1 MPIHARYLILILF
14 FVLFFVSIFT
24 WLTSERKMCSSNTH
38 LFSFCIFC
46 HWPWH
51 HLPVS
56 LHPAPDLKPSHLDI
70 PQTHFLWPTVYFLPV
85 LQQGTYIQLEKISIS
100 LSLFSTGPFASFYST
115 ACRWLL
121 HHFLFFSFL
130 VSNLITP
137 ISIISSEN
145 AFSSFSLSP
154 MSPSSSFFHP
164 WHIFLPCLLMP
175 GRLRAHLLAVGHV
188 FVWSLNT
195 PFVPALQEFHMAV
208 SLDALY
214 ILFLYTV
221 MCYDCL
227 Y

>member
-121 HHFLFFSFL
+121 HSFSFLFFSGFQPDH
-130 VSNLITP
+130 SNFYHLFWKCLLFIQP
-137 ISIISSEN
+137 ISNESQFLILSSLTH
-145 AFSSFSLSP
+145 FPSLS
-154 MSPSSSFFHP
+154 S
-164 WHIFLPCLLMP
+164 
-175 GRLRAHLLAVGHV
+175 
-188 FVWSLNT
+188 
-195 PFVPALQEFHMAV
+195 
-208 SLDALY
+208 DAW
-214 ILFLYTV
+214 
-221 MCYDCL
+221 
-227 Y
+227 